1 MSESWDITEEGTL
14 IIRQNS
20 PVDLK
25 TLHKELYQWAQE
37 NKYFFN
43 EKDFTEKVKS
53 HGKEFGIKWFFE
65 KKTTDFIKFSMDI
78 EVWAHSLNPVEKE
91 GKQYLQGEIEITLD
105 SKMEM
110 DWQNRWDT
118 SKFLKFLRNIY
129 IYYIKKQYFL
139 NYAGKCWEDT
149 YSLHALIKSNLN
161 QLSLF

>member
-1 MSESWDITEEGTL
+1 MSEKWDITEEGTL
-14 IIRQNS
+14 VIKQNS

-78 EVWAHSLNPVEKE
+78 EVWALLIQKS
-91 GKQYLQGEIEITLD
+91 QYYLQLF
-105 SKMEM
+105 S
-110 DWQNRWDT
+110 Q
-118 SKFLKFLRNIY
+118 FLYLPNPH
-129 IYYIKKQYFL
+129 YYLYQ
-139 NYAGKCWEDT
+139 
-149 YSLHALIKSNLN
+149 
-161 QLSLF
+161 